1 MKKIGIDVGACV
13 GETLHQFIDEG
24 FDKIYAIEP
33 GQDEYQQLCEMII
46 REDWSEKVIPIFGAV
61 HLEDKP
67 VELIPYWN
75 GRFSSLLEFNKEG
88 EFYQYCEE
96 NLSINGERER
106 VMVPGWRLD
115 TLINKWNLKD
125 VEIDY
130 VKIDTQ
136 GTDLNVVKS
145 LGTSISNVKKIS
157 VEVQLEELY
166 KGSPTKEEVNSY
178 MSKNN
183 FTCIEEETHRQRL
196 DEPMREQDLVF
207 INNKFL

>member
-1 MKKIGIDVGACV
+1 
-13 GETLHQFIDEG
+13 
-24 FDKIYAIEP
+24 
-33 GQDEYQQLCEMII
+33 
-46 REDWSEKVIPIFGAV
+46 
-61 HLEDKP
+61 
-67 VELIPYWN
+67 
-75 GRFSSLLEFNKEG
+75 
-88 EFYQYCEE
+88 
-96 NLSINGERER
+96 
-106 VMVPGWRLD
+106 MVPGWRLD